1 MVLKWINK
9 ELSDLDHDPPAQ
21 CSAHPVGDGMFHWQT
36 TIMGPNESPC
46 QDAVFFLT
54 IHFSTGNPFK
64 PPKVTFTIRIYLPNI
79 NSNGI
84 ICLNILR
91 S

>member
-46 QDAVFFLT
+46 QDRYFYFQTA
-54 IHFSTGNPFK
+54 
-64 PPKVTFTIRIYLPNI
+64 
-79 NSNGI
+79 
-84 ICLNILR
+84 
-91 S
+91 